1 MKKII
6 YLLCLI
12 IIVFSFAACRQA
24 GNTSNTEISISKS
37 TKFSEKEINLAVSS
51 VKKKFKDFKG
61 CKLTKLWYD
70 EEMSDN
76 FAGGYMQERA
86 GTKNDVK
93 PENIII
99 LLSNFDV
106 DSSGGDG
113 SLNPDSTY
121 SNWNWILVRD
131 SKTGAWQV
139 KDWGY

>member
-1 MKKII
+1 MKKIL
-6 YLLCLI
+6 YLFCLI
-12 IIVFSFAACRQA
+12 LITFSLVSCRQA
-24 GNTSNTEISISKS
+24 GNTSNTELSIGKS
-37 TKFSEKEINLAVSS
+37 TKFSEKEINLAMST

-70 EEMSDN
+70 EEMSN
-76 FAGGYMQERA
+76 KFAEGYLQNGSA
-86 GTKNDVK
+86 TKSDVK
-93 PENIII
+93 VENVIV

-113 SLNPDSTY
+113 SFNPDSTY

-131 SKTGAWQV
+131 SKTGAWMV